1 MIKAG
6 GGCLAAI
13 SSACAPTCAVE
24 FADLVVSTIIV
35 CFPERQDAGDLLPS
49 PVPGVSHSWQKRASL
64 RARRAV
70 QLRRHAEGVGD
81 GELKASMETFRA
93 REAAMAAE
101 LASTGE
107 HSPLAG
113 IAGRP
118 DAAQIRDGLPPGS
131 SGRSSG
137 RAARSRPPGSSSA
150 PPPGPA
156 TPS

>member
-1 MIKAG
+1 M
-6 GGCLAAI
+6 
-13 SSACAPTCAVE
+13 
-24 FADLVVSTIIV
+24 
-35 CFPERQDAGDLLPS
+35 
-49 PVPGVSHSWQKRASL
+49 
-64 RARRAV
+64 

-118 DAAQIRDGLPPGS
+118 DAAQIQDGPGRDRRQPRTVKVPGTCTREAGLDGALVKDS
-131 SGRSSG
+131 VGTYRKDG
-137 RAARSRPPGSSSA
+137 
-150 PPPGPA
+150 
-156 TPS
+156 